1 MFRFLA
7 RRIGLIL
14 TTLFVVSVA
23 IFGITEALP
32 GDAAERRLGRF
43 ATEENL
49 KSLRGELGIDRPAV
63 VQYVDWVGG
72 VVRGDFGESFNQR
85 RPVTDIVRPR
95 LLNSI
100 YLAVFGS
107 LIAFPLAIL
116 SGIWTGVRPNR
127 IVDRVVSAVGFVG
140 ISLPEF
146 VTGLLLMIILSST
159 LNLLPTTSIVPPG
172 ESPLTKPE
180 ILILPTLTLTGV
192 LFAYIMRMTRANVI
206 EVMESPYVRSAVLK
220 GLPMRRVILR
230 HVVQNAMLPTVTIV
244 AATAGWLLGGL
255 IIVENVFAYPGLGQL
270 LLASIS
276 TLDIP
281 LLQACAM
288 IIAATYAISNLLA
301 DLSYG
306 VLDPRI
312 RLA

>member
-1 MFRFLA
+1 MSRFLL
-7 RRIGLIL
+7 RRVGLIL

-32 GDAAERRLGRF
+32 GDAAERRLNRF

-49 KSLRGELGIDRPAV
+49 KSLRAELGIDRPVV

-85 RPVTDIVRPR
+85 RPVTDIVAPR

-116 SGIWTGVRPNR
+116 TGIWTGVRPNT
-127 IVDRVVSAVGFVG
+127 IADRVVSAVGFVG

-146 VTGLLLMIILSST
+146 VTGLLLMIVLSST

-172 ESPLTKPE
+172 ESPLTRPQ

-192 LFAYIMRMTRANVI
+192 LFAYIMRMMRANVN
-206 EVMESPYVRSAVLK
+206 EVMESAYVRSAVLK
-220 GLPMRRVILR
+220 GLPMRRVIFR
-230 HVVQNAMLPTVTIV
+230 HAVPNAILPTITIV

-270 LLASIS
+270 LLDSIS

>member
-95 LLNSI
+95 LLNSL

>member
-63 VQYVDWVGG
+63 VQYADWVGG

-159 LNLLPTTSIVPPG
+159 LNLLPTTSIIPPG
-172 ESPLTKPE
+172 ESPLTEPE

-230 HVVQNAMLPTVTIV
+230 HVVQNAMLPTITIV

>member
-1 MFRFLA
+1 MFRFLT
-7 RRIGLIL
+7 RRIGLIV

-43 ATEENL
+43 VTEENL
-49 KSLRGELGIDRPAV
+49 KNLRGELGIDRPAV

-100 YLAVFGS
+100 YLAVFGA
-107 LIAFPLAIL
+107 LIAFPSAIL
-116 SGIWTGVRPNR
+116 AGIWAGVRPNT

-172 ESPLTKPE
+172 ESPLTEPQ

-230 HVVQNAMLPTVTIV
+230 HVVQNAMLPTITIV

>member
-1 MFRFLA
+1 MFRFLT
-7 RRIGLIL
+7 RRIGLIV
-14 TTLFVVSVA
+14 TTLFVVSIA

-43 ATEENL
+43 VTEENL

-100 YLAVFGS
+100 YLAVFGA

-116 SGIWTGVRPNR
+116 SGIWAGVRPNR